1 MAKLERGFGAAAN
14 RIALGLRIQSNLS
27 MTDPLDPKI
36 ILEKRG
42 IKITG
47 FSDYKNLLPN
57 AVKQLEESN
66 DFSAMLLSGDN
77 PQIVVHNDSH
87 SPGRQASNLSHEL
100 AHHLLTHP
108 GNKICSGNLGQKTN
122 SKAEAEASYLGGCIL
137 IPNEAAHRIAVLRTD
152 HAEAA
157 EHYGVSEEMI
167 EYRLRMSGAY
177 KIAKLNPSSRG

>member
-1 MAKLERGFGAAAN
+1 MSKLERGFGAAAN
-14 RIALGLRIQSNLS
+14 RIARGLRIQENLS
-27 MTDPLDPKI
+27 VTDPLDPKT
-36 ILEKRG
+36 ILKKRG
-42 IKITG
+42 IEVTG
-47 FSDYKNLLPN
+47 LKEYKNTCPN
-57 AVKQLEESN
+57 EVDQLTASN

-100 AHHLLTHP
+100 AHHLLNHP

-137 IPNEAAHRIAVLRTD
+137 IPNEAARRIAVLQTD
-152 HAEAA
+152 RAEAA
-157 EHYGVSEEMI
+157 DQYGVSEEMI

-177 KIAKLNPSSRG
+177 KIAKLNPKSQQ